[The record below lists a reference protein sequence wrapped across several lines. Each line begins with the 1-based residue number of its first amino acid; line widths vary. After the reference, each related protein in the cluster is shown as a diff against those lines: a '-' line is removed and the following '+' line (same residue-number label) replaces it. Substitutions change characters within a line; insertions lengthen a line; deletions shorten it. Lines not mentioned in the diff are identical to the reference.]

1 MFSQA
6 SPAQTAEASPRDDDR
21 IVGVSGSVQAV
32 ATQAAET
39 LEAETAER
47 PEDNADVIA
56 LILEVIPVE
65 RLDKVLR
72 WFR

>member
-6 SPAQTAEASPRDDDR
+6 SPAQTAEARRRDDDR

-39 LEAETAER
+39 LEAEAAER
-47 PEDNADVIA
+47 PEDNANVIP
-56 LILEVIPVE
+56 LIPEVIPVE
-65 RLDKVLR
+65 MLDKVLW